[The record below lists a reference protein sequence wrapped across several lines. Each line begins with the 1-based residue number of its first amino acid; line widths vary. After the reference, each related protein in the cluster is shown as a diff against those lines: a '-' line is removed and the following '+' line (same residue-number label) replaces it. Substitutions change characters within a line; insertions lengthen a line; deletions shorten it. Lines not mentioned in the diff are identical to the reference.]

1 MSELHPVIYD
11 LVPSVA
17 RTIHRRYKTHVEFD
31 DIKQELMAW
40 AMTRVVDHTEDLMEP
55 IEERRRHNE
64 QRIAWQMRR
73 VAERYARKEKA
84 SKSGYQTNDE
94 AYYESATLGQL
105 LPFVIASIIDGTV
118 LEQAQEM
125 INDGQPK
132 GSSSPAEGGNLTIM
146 MLEIDSGY
154 WKLNKEDRNIISL
167 RFAENLDFGEI
178 ANILELGTDSAARMR
193 LKRAITRLINKIGG
207 YKPYRDV
214 DTTSEEPEEEHQPPV
229 E

>member
-40 AMTRVVDHTEDLMEP
+40 AMTRVADHTEDLMEP

-94 AYYESATLGQL
+94 AYYETPKLGML

-132 GSSSPAEGGNLTIM
+132 GSSSPAEGGNLLANLIDIKRGYLQ
-146 MLEIDSGY
+146 LEQDDQMILRLRHHESFT
-154 WKLNKEDRNIISL
+154 LQQIAQVLECATSTADRRCDKSL
-167 RFAENLDFGEI
+167 RRLQDNL
-178 ANILELGTDSAARMR
+178 
-193 LKRAITRLINKIGG
+193 GG
-207 YKPYRDV
+207 ISPW
-214 DTTSEEPEEEHQPPV
+214 Q
-229 E
+229 

>member
-1 MSELHPVIYD
+1 VGKSMTELHPVIYD

-17 RTIHRRYKTHVEFD
+17 NIIHRRYKAHVEKD

-40 AMTRVVDHTEDLMEP
+40 AMTRAADHTEDLMEP

-64 QRIAWQMRR
+64 QRIAWQMKR

-125 INDGQPK
+125 IRDGQPK
-132 GSSSPAEGGNLTIM
+132 GSSSPAEGGNLLANLIDIKRGFLKLDQDDQMVLRLRHHENFTLQQIAQV
-146 MLEIDSGY
+146 LECAISTA
-154 WKLNKEDRNIISL
+154 DRRCAQSL
-167 RFAENLDFGEI
+167 RRLQDNL
-178 ANILELGTDSAARMR
+178 
-193 LKRAITRLINKIGG
+193 GG
-207 YKPYRDV
+207 ISPW
-214 DTTSEEPEEEHQPPV
+214 Q
-229 E
+229 

>member
-40 AMTRVVDHTEDLMEP
+40 AMTRVVDHTEDLME
-55 IEERRRHNE
+55 IDENKRRHNE
-64 QRIAWQMRR
+64 QRIAWQMKR

-132 GSSSPAEGGNLTIM
+132 GSSSPAEGGNLLANLIDIKRGYLQLEQDDQ
-146 MLEIDSGY
+146 MLLRLRHHERFTLQQIAQVLECATSTA
-154 WKLNKEDRNIISL
+154 DRRCDKSL
-167 RFAENLDFGEI
+167 RRLQDNL
-178 ANILELGTDSAARMR
+178 
-193 LKRAITRLINKIGG
+193 GG
-207 YKPYRDV
+207 ISPW
-214 DTTSEEPEEEHQPPV
+214 Q
-229 E
+229 